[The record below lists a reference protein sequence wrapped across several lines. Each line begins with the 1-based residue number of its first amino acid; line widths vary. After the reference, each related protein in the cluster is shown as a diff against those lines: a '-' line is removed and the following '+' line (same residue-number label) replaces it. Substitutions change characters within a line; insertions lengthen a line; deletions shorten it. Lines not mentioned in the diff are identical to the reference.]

1 MRPLP
6 LILLAL
12 SLAAAIPAL
21 FAQDGVALAAV
32 ALAAL
37 AALASAISPRASAFL
52 YALSAIL
59 ISLSRVKLAAP
70 LVVAGFLLAM
80 YDLRLLE
87 IARKATASGYDKA
100 SVESAAAKAELAASG
115 LALASIA
122 ASYAL
127 YYLLIGAPRLPQPIA
142 LAVSAIALVAA
153 LVVAI
158 GVRPKYA

>member
-87 IARKATASGYDKA
+87 IARKA
-100 SVESAAAKAELAASG
+100 
-115 LALASIA
+115 
-122 ASYAL
+122 
-127 YYLLIGAPRLPQPIA
+127 
-142 LAVSAIALVAA
+142 
-153 LVVAI
+153 
-158 GVRPKYA
+158 